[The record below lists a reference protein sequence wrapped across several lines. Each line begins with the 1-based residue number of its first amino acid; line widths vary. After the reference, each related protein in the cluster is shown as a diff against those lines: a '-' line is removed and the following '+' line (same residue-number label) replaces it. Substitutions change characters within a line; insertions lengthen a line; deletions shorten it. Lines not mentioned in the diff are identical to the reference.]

1 MREAFK
7 FNIIKCSSWTSSTET
22 LCVRTTEIT
31 LKGFITQIANRAHN
45 RSNVVLRSKHH
56 CLFRREFLEGR
67 LQLSPSWRVLR
78 GAAGHILQEFH
89 KLDNVQSGAEGWVC
103 HDVWI
108 FLGEKL
114 RRHSQWEFLT
124 QLPACLPPCFPSHS
138 DANLGCFDLSQD
150 EQEFWEERW
159 GLEFVSRSSRLNKY
173 LRSTLEWVS
182 DFEQAA

>member
-1 MREAFK
+1 MRQAFK
-7 FNIIKCSSWTSSTET
+7 FNIIKFPSWTCSTDT

-103 HDVWI
+103 HNVWI
-108 FLGEKL
+108 FWGERSCVAILSENFSPTCLLACLGQIYFIILTNIFWSLDKYILKFGHNVWIFRREKL
-114 RRHSQWEFLT
+114 RCHSQWGFLT
-124 QLPACLPPCFPSHS
+124 HLLAC
-138 DANLGCFDLSQD
+138 
-150 EQEFWEERW
+150 
-159 GLEFVSRSSRLNKY
+159 
-173 LRSTLEWVS
+173 
-182 DFEQAA
+182 